1 MNADQVATDILA
13 GAKLYE
19 HIRPAGD
26 DFGLLI
32 GGEVRDGIFDRL
44 CLVVILNIVHTAP
57 PFPDQTMLLKCRY
70 QPLLSHRELVHRDTG
85 SIQDGIADR
94 RGNGDDRR
102 LSQRLVAIGTHRVV
116 HLQEDDLQI
125 RDIERRRDLEVQQV
139 VVQRPAFFVVQ
150 KLLAQGVADAHRHAA
165 MHLGLGQLR
174 IEQGAGVMNIHKMID
189 LHGSHLHVHRNIRK
203 CTSGCV
209 RVFLTVIRDLGCDVF
224 RAVERVECILC
235 EIFHRKQHLAGLCED
250 LSGIPQDRLPPGR
263 EVIDVP
269 MLHIR
274 IKPVL
279 IPVIL
284 IHGAVRDVS
293 IAISSGKIGLD
304 RCSLLRNALT
314 DVVVVDHQFLDR
326 ASQHVG
332 GIVQDPVSQL
342 EAAFLDGFAGD
353 KGLSGS
359 VGAGVKRR
367 QVCILC
373 RDDVDL
379 VRCDAGG
386 LRGHL
391 GEDGI
396 GSLPDLGCRQ
406 LDLD

>member
-1 MNADQVATDILA
+1 
-13 GAKLYE
+13 
-19 HIRPAGD
+19 
-26 DFGLLI
+26 
-32 GGEVRDGIFDRL
+32 
-44 CLVVILNIVHTAP
+44 
-57 PFPDQTMLLKCRY
+57 
-70 QPLLSHRELVHRDTG
+70 
-85 SIQDGIADR
+85 
-94 RGNGDDRR
+94 
-102 LSQRLVAIGTHRVV
+102 
-116 HLQEDDLQI
+116 
-125 RDIERRRDLEVQQV
+125 
-139 VVQRPAFFVVQ
+139 
-150 KLLAQGVADAHRHAA
+150 
-165 MHLGLGQLR
+165 
-174 IEQGAGVMNIHKMID
+174 
-189 LHGSHLHVHRNIRK
+189 
-203 CTSGCV
+203 
-209 RVFLTVIRDLGCDVF
+209 
-224 RAVERVECILC
+224 
-235 EIFHRKQHLAGLCED
+235 
-250 LSGIPQDRLPPGR
+250 
-263 EVIDVP
+263 

-379 VRCDAGG
+379 VRRDAGG